1 MVVGNGE
8 DRSMRVE
15 EPQEQQPVLLR
26 KKSSNLRV
34 ANNPP
39 ILKKKTLNVGK
50 MRIILKMATNDETS
64 NIVKEADQSLED
76 EDDINKNGGTSR
88 NFQRVTWK

>member
-8 DRSMRVE
+8 DRSMRVA
-15 EPQEQQPVLLR
+15 EPQVEQPVLLR
-26 KKSSNLRV
+26 KKSSNLRF

-50 MRIILKMATNDETS
+50 MRIILKRATNEETS
-64 NIVKEADQSLED
+64 NTVKEADQSLED
-76 EDDINKNGGTSR
+76 EDDINKDSGTSR

>member
-1 MVVGNGE
+1 M
-8 DRSMRVE
+8 
-15 EPQEQQPVLLR
+15 R

-34 ANNPP
+34 PNNPP

-50 MRIILKMATNDETS
+50 MRIILKRAVNDETS
-64 NIVKEADQSLED
+64 NVVKEADQSLED
-76 EDDINKNGGTSR
+76 EDEINQNGETSR

>member
-1 MVVGNGE
+1 MVVGTGE
-8 DRSMRVE
+8 ERSLHLE
-15 EPQEQQPVLLR
+15 EPHEVQPVLLR

-50 MRIILKMATNDETS
+50 MRIILKRATNDELS

-76 EDDINKNGGTSR
+76 EDDIKKDGETSR
-88 NFQRVTWK
+88 NF

>member
-1 MVVGNGE
+1 MVVGTVE
-8 DRSMRVE
+8 DRLMPLE
-15 EPQEQQPVLLR
+15 EPQEPQPVLLR

-50 MRIILKMATNDETS
+50 MRIILKRATNNESS

-76 EDDINKNGGTSR
+76 EDDIKKDGETSR

>member
-1 MVVGNGE
+1 MVVGTGE
-8 DRSMRVE
+8 ERSIHLE
-15 EPQEQQPVLLR
+15 EPHDVQPVLLR
-26 KKSSNLRV
+26 KKSSNVRV

-50 MRIILKMATNDETS
+50 MRIILKRAVNDETS
-64 NIVKEADQSLED
+64 NVVKEADQSLED
-76 EDDINKNGGTSR
+76 EDEINQNGDTSR